1 MPENPMQEAEW
12 GSDVMTVAS
21 DETPSF
27 RSETSFKHGIKSF
40 LKMKYTIKNEKLS

>member
-1 MPENPMQEAEW
+1 MQEAEW

-27 RSETSFKHGIKSF
+27 RSETSFKYVVKSF
-40 LKMKYTIKNEKLS
+40 LKTEYTIKNEKLS